1 MQIRAPQSTWLE
13 NLPIRYKTLLAIG
26 SLLALMVVA
35 AVFALN
41 TISTENR
48 SRALTW
54 ASYQTQ
60 LELAQVRRAALTSQ
74 TGVRGYLL
82 TQDPQEKRNFE
93 QGYTDLRDAVERL
106 RGLASQ
112 HPDQLQRI
120 DQLQRLIDQ
129 WQLQTEHNAFDSM
142 DKLAVTDPVQLAYRQ
157 RQLQLYAMSHR
168 TVKVS
173 DIETVLDSIA
183 AATMTSISEGDA
195 QLAHAIS
202 MVRGVVWSTL
212 ILSLLFGALVI
223 RAASRTMTHPMRRIT
238 ELMTQLA
245 DPEDHNEVIIQGQG
259 RKDEIGAIARALQVF
274 KEMAVTL
281 EHRDWLRSSTS
292 TISGLL
298 QEAESLQGFANTLTA
313 ELSPLLHAGVGV
325 FYLHDEASSVL
336 RMTGSYGFKHRKH
349 LDTEYRLGEGLVG
362 QAASERKT
370 IVLEGVPEDYIRIH
384 SGTGEASPRVIVVL
398 PLMLRDRLLGVLE
411 LASFKRLSDRQLQL
425 LDQLMPIASLTLEN
439 LGRSLR
445 TQALLEQT
453 QHQADELRS
462 SAEQLRQQQEEL
474 IATNE
479 ELQSRS
485 SELQQQSLLLQS
497 SEEELRVQAEE
508 LQASNEELRQKTD
521 TLDQQKSVL
530 ESLQQETASKAEQL
544 AQASHYK
551 SEFLANMSHELRTP
565 LNSLLI
571 LSRSLADNR
580 EGNLD
585 EEQKESARI
594 IHESGSNLLRLIND
608 ILDLSKVEAG
618 KMELQ
623 LQEFPVN
630 DLAVALRRTFDHVA
644 REKLLDFII
653 HVDPRVPATVI
664 TDMAKLEQIGNN
676 LVGNAFKF
684 TSQGA
689 VTVSIGIPDA
699 DTQIPAHLRHTALL
713 TINVTDT
720 GIGVPEELR
729 SKIFQAFEQA
739 NNSTSRQYGGTGLGL
754 AISMRLAELMGGV
767 ITLRSEHGRG
777 STFTLLLPQIAREDV
792 PDLQQAVIATPS
804 AAPPATAGRPA
815 SAAMQVPG
823 LLPER
828 VDDDRDNI
836 YDGDTVILAIEDD
849 PIFSRIL
856 VDMIR
861 RNGHRALAALDGEAG
876 LQLAERYRPTGI
888 VLDVMLPGMDGWAV
902 LDRLKHH
909 SATRHIPVHFISAV
923 DDSMRGREQGAVG
936 FLTKPASKEAVNQAF
951 ARLLHFAS
959 GNPRHLLIVDD
970 DEDSRVAI
978 RNLLKADHLGID
990 EVDSAETALARLAE
1004 RDYDC
1009 VVLDLG
1015 LPGMSGMELL
1025 EQLRLRGELPP
1036 IVIYSGRD
1044 LSREESL
1051 KLRQYTDSIVVKG
1064 VRSPDRLLDEVSLFL
1079 HSIRHAPSPSSQAA
1093 TPVADAQLDG
1103 HRVLLVDD
1111 DMRNLFALSKVM
1123 RSWGMQVTLAQNGQ
1137 KGLDALTEDDTLE
1150 LVLMDIMM
1158 PIMDGYQTM
1167 RAIRAQ
1173 PAHARL
1179 PIIALTAKAMSGDR
1193 EQCLE
1198 AGANDYLS
1206 KPIDIDK
1213 LASILRVWLPH

>member
-1 MQIRAPQSTWLE
+1 MQIRATRSTWLE
-13 NLPIRYKTLLAIG
+13 NLPIRHKTLLAIG
-26 SLLALMVVA
+26 SLLVLMVVA
-35 AVFALN
+35 AAFALY
-41 TISTENR
+41 TISTENH

-54 ASYQTQ
+54 VSYQTQ
-60 LELAQVRRAALTSQ
+60 LELAKVRRAALTSQ
-74 TGVRGYLL
+74 AGVRGYLL

-93 QGYTDLRDAVERL
+93 QGNADLSDAVQQL

-129 WQLQTEHNAFDSM
+129 WQLQTEHNAFESM
-142 DKLAVTDPVQLAYRQ
+142 DKLAVSDPVQLAYRQ

-173 DIETVLDSIA
+173 DIEAVLNSIA
-183 AATMTSISEGDA
+183 AAAETSISASDA

-202 MVRGVVWSTL
+202 TARKVVWTTL
-212 ILSLLFGALVI
+212 ILSLLFGALVL
-223 RAASRTMTHPMRRIT
+223 RAASRTVTRPMRRIT

-245 DPEDHNEVIIQGQG
+245 DPEDHNEVVIQGQG

-313 ELSPLLHAGVGV
+313 ELSPLLQAGVGV
-325 FYLHDEASSVL
+325 FYLHDEASAVL
-336 RMTGSYGFKHRKH
+336 RLTGSYGFKHRKH

-362 QAASERKT
+362 QAAGERKT

-398 PLMLRDRLLGVLE
+398 PLILRDRLLGVLE

-521 TLDQQKSVL
+521 TLDQQKSIL
-530 ESLQQETASKAEQL
+530 ESLQQETASKADQL

-623 LQEFPVN
+623 LQEFPIN

-699 DTQIPAHLRHTALL
+699 DTQIPAHLRHTAML
-713 TINVTDT
+713 TISVTDT

-792 PDLQQAVIATPS
+792 PELQQAVVTTTS
-804 AAPPATAGRPA
+804 VAPPATAGRPA

-856 VDMIR
+856 IDMIR

-923 DDSMRGREQGAVG
+923 DDSMRGKEQGAVG

-959 GNPRHLLIVDD
+959 GNPRNLLIVDD

-1079 HSIRHAPSPSSQAA
+1079 HSIRHAPPPSSQSSA
-1093 TPVADAQLDG
+1093 PVADAQLDG
-1103 HRVLLVDD
+1103 RKVLLVDD

-1123 RSWGMQVTLAQNGQ
+1123 RGWGMQVTLAQNGQ
-1137 KGLDALTEDDTLE
+1137 KGLDALAEDDGLE

-1167 RAIRAQ
+1167 QAIRAQ